1 MDIHMEQK
9 TFDMLSEELD
19 QEHLNEIRLLRIGA
33 ALAYASQVKRRGDR
47 VKADISTA
55 KSEFGKAK
63 REAEIEDKLNHMI
76 DGLEA
81 LCDSVLETRYILGS
95 MTGVS
100 TVSAM
105 LAQRSDKQLQKLFKG
120 KRR

>member
-1 MDIHMEQK
+1 MEQK